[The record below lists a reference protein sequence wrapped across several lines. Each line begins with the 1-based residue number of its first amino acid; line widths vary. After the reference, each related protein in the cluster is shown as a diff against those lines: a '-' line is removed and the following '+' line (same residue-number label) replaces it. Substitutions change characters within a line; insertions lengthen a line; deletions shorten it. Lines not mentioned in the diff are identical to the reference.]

1 MKVVFVTY
9 SNTKGYKEAC
19 KRACFTV
26 QKGTFYHVK
35 GHVLHRK
42 RASFTMQKGVD

>member
-1 MKVVFVTY
+1 MKIIFVTY

-26 QKGTFYHVK
+26 QKGTFYNAK
-35 GHVLHRK
+35 GRRLK
-42 RASFTMQKGVD
+42 SKWEIN